1 MQISTTKRIAIVI
14 DSLAG
19 GGAEKVML
27 TLGKHLAGAG
37 HKVTLFS
44 LRNTSQYDVPDSIN
58 VVFPFDSYTGRLRGF
73 FNRTALAKMLQKR
86 VSQIEEADK
95 LFDLTLVNLHES
107 YRLASACNLNNCF
120 YVIHNSYV
128 QELKREKLLG
138 PVKYFQMRKILSYLD
153 GKHLIAVSKGV
164 ASELKNATLLT
175 AGSVTHIYNPCDV
188 ANIKTLSHQSDLSID
203 DIKAPYILHVGRAA
217 KAKRHD
223 VLFTALQKVDAKYKL
238 VCLSKNEKKLKKLA
252 NKYNVEDR
260 LVVIGFTQNPY
271 VWMRQAALT
280 VLSSDYEGLSM
291 VLIESLLCDTPVV
304 STNCP
309 HGPSE
314 ILQNTLLPFLVPTGD
329 SNALANSINDA
340 IANRPLIHDIPI
352 LQEVYSDKVAMQ
364 YLHLCSDETRSN

>member
-1 MQISTTKRIAIVI
+1 MAQMNPAKRVAIII

-27 TLGKHLAGAG
+27 TLAEHMASMG

-44 LRNTSQYDVPDSIN
+44 LRNASQYDVPSTIN
-58 VVFPFDSYTGRLRGF
+58 VVFPFQSYSRRLRGF
-73 FNRTALAKMLQKR
+73 FNRPALANMLEKN
-86 VSQIEEADK
+86 VKQIEDADK
-95 LFDLTLVNLHES
+95 PFNLTLVNLHES
-107 YRLASACNLNNCF
+107 YRIVSACNLNHCF

-153 GKHLIAVSKGV
+153 KKNLIAVSKGV
-164 ASELKNATLLT
+164 ASELKSADLFS
-175 AGSVTHIYNPCDV
+175 ASSVTHIYNPFDI
-188 ANIKTLSHQSDLSID
+188 ANIKTLSHEYEPNIE
-203 DIKAPYILHVGRAA
+203 DIEAPYILHVGRAA

-223 VLFTALQKVDAKYKL
+223 LLFKALQKVDPKYKL

-252 NKYNVEDR
+252 EKYHVEDR
-260 LVVIGFTQNPY
+260 LIVIGFTQNPY
-271 VWMRQAALT
+271 VWMRQATLT
-280 VLSSDYEGLSM
+280 ILSSDYEGLSM

-314 ILQNTLLPFLVPTGD
+314 ILQNELLPFLVPTND
-329 SNALANSINDA
+329 SKALAKAINEA
-340 IANRPLIHDIPI
+340 IINKPRINNIPI
-352 LQEVYSDKVAMQ
+352 LQEVACEKITKQ
-364 YLHLCSDETRSN
+364 YLDLCSD